1 MLKRKNETAAP
12 PALPA
17 WHPNF
22 RNFEKLPDIK
32 VVRTAFF
39 INGAAVSVTLA
50 LAIYFGFQEW
60 QLRVINGH
68 IHDVERRLIVDK
80 SASEQVV
87 GLFKKFQAEEAKLN
101 EVSGFIKS
109 RPLVSDL
116 ILHLGSTLPPDI
128 AVDTFDLR
136 ENGLI
141 LRLSVRGSPDLAAG
155 LATAYLEQLKADA
168 RLMLEFADAT
178 MTSLTRNPATGRL
191 AVEMTLPIRAAG
203 GKKQ

>member
-1 MLKRKNETAAP
+1 MLKRKSETAAA

-60 QLRVINGH
+60 QVRVLRGH
-68 IHDVERRLIVDK
+68 ITDVEKRLTSDK
-80 SASEQVV
+80 SASEQIV
-87 GLFKKFQAEEAKLN
+87 GLFKKFQAEEAKVN
-101 EVSGFIKS
+101 EVNAFITS
-109 RPLVSDL
+109 RPVVSDL
-116 ILHLGSTLPPDI
+116 ILHLGRTLPADI
-128 AVDTFDLR
+128 AIDTLDLR
-136 ENGLI
+136 ENGLV
-141 LRLSVRGSPDLAAG
+141 LRLSVRGSPDSAAG
-155 LATAYLEQLKADA
+155 LATSYLEQLKADSK
-168 RLMLEFADAT
+168 LMVDFADAT

-191 AVEMTLPIRAAG
+191 AVEMTLPIKAAG
-203 GKKQ
+203 GKK

>member
-1 MLKRKNETAAP
+1 MLKRKSEAAAA

-60 QLRVINGH
+60 QVRVLRGH
-68 IHDVERRLIVDK
+68 ITDVEKRLTSDK
-80 SASEQVV
+80 SASEQIV
-87 GLFKKFQAEEAKLN
+87 GLFKKFQAEEAKVN
-101 EVSGFIKS
+101 EVNAFITS
-109 RPLVSDL
+109 RPVVSDL
-116 ILHLGSTLPPDI
+116 ILHLGRTLPADI
-128 AVDTFDLR
+128 AIDTLDLR
-136 ENGLI
+136 ENGLV
-141 LRLSVRGSPDLAAG
+141 LRLSVRGSPDSAAG
-155 LATAYLEQLKADA
+155 LATSYLEQLKADSK
-168 RLMLEFADAT
+168 LMVDFADAT

-191 AVEMTLPIRAAG
+191 AVEMTLPIKAAG
-203 GKKQ
+203 GKK